1 MQILS
6 ILFALLAIIIIGV
19 IYQRYLEK
27 QVYIMPNDKF
37 DELRKYLLTEG
48 DLHKTHKPIMWVHI
62 PHEYNARHWSSF
74 GSRSSTEL
82 NQPYLYLTTRS
93 IIKECDD
100 SFKIVMIDDGSFK
113 KLIPN
118 WSINMDTLAEP
129 TLSNVRQMAMAKLLY
144 IYGGMTVPIS
154 FLCFKDLIGLYLKGT
169 NSDRMFVCENVNTNI
184 TSTTNMFYPD
194 TRFMGAKKGNHTMN
208 EYIEFVQRMISH
220 DFTTQLEFLGD
231 FDRWL
236 NHRVNKKQIYLIP
249 GIDVGT
255 KTVDDEPVIVDTL
268 LGTDYIKFYDKSY
281 GIWIPSDQILKR
293 TNYEWFARMSASQIF
308 QSRCILCKHFVNELA
323 PKEGFYNEVNNDES
337 KNKKSDDWVSYWRV
351 PLDAPVWGLKPNDLG
366 DNVPRLE
373 YPNN

>member
-27 QVYIMPNDKF
+27 QVYIMPNDKY
-37 DELRKYLLTEG
+37 DELRKYLLIES
-48 DLHKTHKPIMWVHI
+48 DLHKTQKPILWVHI
-62 PHEYNARHWSSF
+62 PHEYNSRHWSSF

-129 TLSNVRQMAMAKLLY
+129 MLSNVRQMAMAKLLY
-144 IYGGMTVPIS
+144 LYGGMTVPIS

-169 NSDRMFVCENVNTNI
+169 NSGRMFVCENVNMNI

-194 TRFMGAKKGNHTMN
+194 VRFMGANKGNHTMH
-208 EYIEFVQRMISH
+208 EYIEFVQRMSSH
-220 DFTTQLEFLGD
+220 DFTSQLEFLGD
-231 FDRWL
+231 FDRWI
-236 NHRVNKKQIYLIP
+236 NHRVNKKKIYLIP
-249 GIDVGT
+249 GIDIGT

-268 LGTDYIKFYDKSY
+268 LGTDYIKFYDNAY

-323 PKEGFYNEVNNDES
+323 PKDGFYNEVNNDS
-337 KNKKSDDWVSYWRV
+337 STNKKPDDWVSFWRV

-366 DNVPRLE
+366 DNVPRLD